1 MVSRRLPTCKPRLV
15 AGHAGADRGG
25 DVVGRFTSGRCAVV
39 ATGAIGG
46 NSKRAV
52 VDFGHIPSA
61 GRGMAGFTTVSRR
74 QVIG

>member
-1 MVSRRLPTCKPRLV
+1 
-15 AGHAGADRGG
+15 
-25 DVVGRFTSGRCAVV
+25 
-39 ATGAIGG
+39 
-46 NSKRAV
+46 V